1 MSAQLAIQFIRPQNG
16 QILNNGQFLHVSA
29 YVTLSCGA
37 PTCAGGRYDASKFH
51 VTAELFRDGLQVSAS
66 DMSFTGDISEFACK
80 VALSGPGRYELII
93 SALDG
98 DSGMAGRARCSFG
111 VRP

>member
-16 QILNNGQFLHVSA
+16 QILNNGQSLHVSA

-37 PTCAGGRYDASKFH
+37 PTCAGGRYDASRFH
-51 VTAELFRDGLQVSAS
+51 VRAELFRDGLHLS
-66 DMSFTGDISEFACK
+66 DVNMSFTGDVSEFACD
-80 VALSGPGRYELII
+80 VPLNGPGRYELVV
-93 SALDG
+93 SAIDR
-98 DSGMAGRARCSFG
+98 DSGMAGKARCSFG